1 MNITNNLVA
10 EERPEYKIKEN
21 GSLSSLTSVELLAM
35 LFGRSSTLSLQNAR
49 NILKL
54 TEGSVKSLSKLSIK
68 QIREVTN
75 LTEPKANV
83 LLAALELGRRS
94 QIEETKKHERLDRAD
109 YIYNYVKPY
118 IDSLSHEELW
128 VILMNHSFK
137 PIKLKK
143 ISSGGLTETAFDVRI
158 ILKEALLNE
167 STVIAVAHN
176 HPSGNLRPSAEDD
189 RVTYKLKQACNTM
202 RIHLLD
208 HIIVTDS
215 GYYSYS
221 EEGKI

>member
-1 MNITNNLVA
+1 MNTINDLVA

-35 LFGRSSTLSLQNAR
+35 LFGRSSTLNLQNAR

-75 LTEPKANV
+75 LTEQKANSI
-83 LLAALELGRRS
+83 LAALELGRRS
-94 QIEETKKHERLDRAD
+94 QIEETKNCKKLDSAEC
-109 YIYNYVKPY
+109 IYNYIKPY
-118 IDSLSHEELW
+118 IGRLTHEEVW
-128 VILMNHSFK
+128 VILMNNTFK
-137 PIKLKK
+137 PIKIKK

-158 ILKEALLNE
+158 ILKEALLND

-176 HPSGNLRPSAEDD
+176 HPSGNKRPNAEDD
-189 RVTYKLKQACNTM
+189 RITSRLKQACDTM
-202 RIHLLD
+202 RIYLVD
-208 HIIVTDS
+208 HIIATDS

>member
-1 MNITNNLVA
+1 MNTTNDLVA
-10 EERPEYKIKEN
+10 EERPEYKIKKN
-21 GSLSSLTSVELLAM
+21 GGLSSLTSVELLTM
-35 LFGRSSTLSLQNAR
+35 LFGRSSTLNLQKAR
-49 NILKL
+49 NILNL
-54 TEGSVKSLSKLSIK
+54 TEGSIKGLSKLTIK

-75 LTEPKANV
+75 LTEQKANV

-94 QIEETKKHERLDRAD
+94 QIEETKKHEVLDRAD

-143 ISSGGLTETAFDVRI
+143 ISSGGLTETSFDVRI
-158 ILKEALLNE
+158 ILKEALLND

-176 HPSGNLRPSAEDD
+176 HPSGNLIPSAEDD

-202 RIHLLD
+202 RIYLLD

-221 EEGKI
+221 EEGKM

>member
-1 MNITNNLVA
+1 MNITNDLVA

-68 QIREVTN
+68 QKREVTN

-118 IDSLSHEELW
+118 IDSLSYEELW

>member
-1 MNITNNLVA
+1 MNTTNDLVA

>member
-1 MNITNNLVA
+1 MNITNDLVA

>member
-1 MNITNNLVA
+1 MNTTNDLVA

-118 IDSLSHEELW
+118 IDSLFHEELW

>member
-1 MNITNNLVA
+1 MNITNDLVA

-143 ISSGGLTETAFDVRI
+143 ISSGGLTETTFDVRI

-189 RVTYKLKQACNTM
+189 MVTYKLKQACNTM

>member
-1 MNITNNLVA
+1 MNTTNDLVA

-68 QIREVTN
+68 QIMEVTN

-118 IDSLSHEELW
+118 IDSLFHEELW

>member
-1 MNITNNLVA
+1 MNITNDLVA

-21 GSLSSLTSVELLAM
+21 CSLSSLTSVELLAM